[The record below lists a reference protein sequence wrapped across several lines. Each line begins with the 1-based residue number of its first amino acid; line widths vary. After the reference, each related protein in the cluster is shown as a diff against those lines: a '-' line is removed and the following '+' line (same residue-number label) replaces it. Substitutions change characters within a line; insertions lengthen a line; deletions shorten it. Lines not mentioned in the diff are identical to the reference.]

1 MAQRPSVQYVQF
13 YTDGSAAR
21 KVETVTPLPVAKL
34 PKARKLKRITLHID
48 PVAIG
53 GIAMAVVMLVLM
65 LVGVGQL
72 ISARQNVAQLE
83 NRVAVLQAEQRDL
96 NVTYEGSLD
105 IADVEKTALALG
117 MVPKD
122 QVKHVLMQVPEVPQ
136 EKTPGAWE
144 QIYMF
149 LAGLFA

>member
-21 KVETVTPLPVAKL
+21 KAAMVTPLQTAKL
-34 PKARKLKRITLHID
+34 PKVRRIKRITLHVD

-53 GIAMAVVMLVLM
+53 GIAMAVIMLVLM
-65 LVGVGQL
+65 LVGVAQL
-72 ISARQNVAQLE
+72 NHARQEVAALE
-83 NRVAVLQAEQRDL
+83 NRVATLQAQQRDL
-96 NVTYEGSLD
+96 NVTYENSYD

-117 MVPKD
+117 MVPKE
-122 QVKHVLMQVPEVPQ
+122 QVKHVVMQVPETQPEQ
-136 EKTPGAWE
+136 KPGPWE

-149 LAGLFA
+149 LTGLFA